1 MLKTIFSI
9 LNFAKQKLQVILVA
23 LINLYLTIQDC
34 PCTKDQA
41 VADIGRFVPDPSCNM
56 YNKKSSYNCYYHQTA
71 QHCVR
76 SIWPS

>member
-1 MLKTIFSI
+1 
-9 LNFAKQKLQVILVA
+9 
-23 LINLYLTIQDC
+23 LYLTIQDC